1 MVFVGDG
8 IQWAVVVKVFLAV
21 LANVYWSVCDDG
33 ERKENGSFDDY
44 RMDWPG
50 CGGVD
55 EDLDEASE

>member
-1 MVFVGDG
+1 MGIG
-8 IQWAVVVKVFLAV
+8 IQWDVVVKVILAV
-21 LANVYWSVCDDG
+21 LANVYRSVCYDG
-33 ERKENGSFDDY
+33 EVKENRIFDDY